1 MENKIN
7 TKLIILSILFLL
19 TCVFVYSGQET
30 VQVSKQPIRQYLG
43 NVDNYKT
50 IQHIMLEDNALNML
64 KLDDYLY
71 VDYEGKNGKVNLY
84 IGYYYTAGKAYA
96 AHSPLICYPSQGWK
110 IDEQSFNHTVNVGTY
125 LINYDE
131 ITTSLRN
138 QKELV
143 LFWYQAH
150 HHTNTHIVNNKIDM
164 GVNKFFDNNEQH
176 AFVRVSVPLEGV
188 TLDQAQKSA
197 LDFIRA
203 FYPQFIH
210 FIDEG

>member
-7 TKLIILSILFLL
+7 TKLIVLSILFLL
-19 TCVFVYSGQET
+19 TCVFIYNGEGT

-43 NVDNYKT
+43 HVDNYKT
-50 IQHIMLEDNALNML
+50 LRYIMLEDNALNML

-71 VDYEGKNGKVNLY
+71 VDYEGPNGKVNLY

-96 AHSPLICYPSQGWK
+96 AHSPLVCYPSQGWK
-110 IDEQSFNHTVNVGTY
+110 IDEQSSNHTINAETY

-131 ITTSLRN
+131 ITTSLGN

-150 HHTNTHIVNNKIDM
+150 HDTNTQIVKNKIDM
-164 GVNKFFDNNEQH
+164 GLNKFFKNSEQH
-176 AFVRVSVPLEGV
+176 AFVRVSVPLEGS
-188 TLDQAQKSA
+188 TPEQAKKSA
-197 LDFIRA
+197 IDFIKA

>member
-1 MENKIN
+1 MGNKIN
-7 TKLIILSILFLL
+7 RKLLILSILFLF
-19 TCVFVYSGQET
+19 TCVFVYIGEDT
-30 VQVSKQPIRQYLG
+30 VHISKKPMRQYLG
-43 NVDNYKT
+43 NIDNYKT
-50 IQHIMLEDNALNML
+50 LQHIKLADNALRML

-71 VDYEGKNGKVNLY
+71 VDYEGPNGKVNLY

-110 IDEQSFNHTVNVGTY
+110 IDEQSSDHTVNVGTY
-125 LINYDE
+125 VINYDE

-150 HHTNTHIVNNKIDM
+150 HHTNTTIVNNKIDM
-164 GVNKFFDNNEQH
+164 GVNKFFNNNEQH
-176 AFVRVSVPLEGV
+176 AFVRVSVPLEGL

-197 LDFIRA
+197 IDFINV
-203 FYPQFIH
+203 FYPQFIR